1 MENSPFSVS
10 SARTMSLRPPAV
22 AGTFYPAAPE
32 ELRRAVR
39 EALGPPPPSRER
51 ALAVIV
57 PHAGYAYSGRV
68 AGAVYARVDL
78 PRDVVLLAFNH
89 RGEGKPFALWPEGA
103 WRTPLGNVPVEGRL
117 SRALR
122 EEFLPAEFDEAGHRG
137 EHSAEVQLP
146 FLQVLRPD
154 VRIVPVALTVG
165 LDDRSFTQLGAF
177 GRALA
182 RLPGDFLVVASTD
195 LNHYEDQDTT
205 LRKDAAA
212 LRALER
218 LDGEELRRA
227 IAREGISM
235 CGFAPAL
242 AAAAYARARGA
253 SSART
258 VLHATSAAA
267 SGDFARVVGYAGLI
281 VPFGK

>member
-1 MENSPFSVS
+1 M
-10 SARTMSLRPPAV
+10 RPPAV
-22 AGTFYPAAPE
+22 AGSFYPAEAQ
-32 ELRRAVR
+32 ELRRAVA
-39 EALGPPPPSRER
+39 EALGSPPPARER
-51 ALAVIV
+51 VLAAIV

-68 AGAVYARVDL
+68 AGAVYARIEI
-78 PRDVVLLAFNH
+78 PREVVLLAFNH
-89 RGEGKPFALWPEGA
+89 RGRGKPFALWPEGA
-103 WRTPLGNVPVEGRL
+103 WRTPLGDVPVDGRL

-122 EEFLPAEFDEAGHRG
+122 EAFLPAEFDEAGHAG

-165 LDDRSFTQLGAF
+165 LEDRSFLQLAAF

-182 RLPGDFLVVASTD
+182 RVPGDFLVVASTD
-195 LNHYEDQDTT
+195 LNHYEDQETT

-212 LRALER
+212 IRALER
-218 LDGEELRRA
+218 LDAEELRRV
-227 IAREGISM
+227 IVREEVSM
-235 CGFAPAL
+235 CGFAPAF
-242 AAAAYARARGA
+242 AVAAYARARGA
-253 SSART
+253 AAART
-258 VLHATSAAA
+258 IVHATSGDV